1 MSFNVWNVYSFK
13 LVGCVFLP
21 WTYHLTA
28 SELFNRFKNFKLRCT
43 VHAQALLSVTRIANE
58 LFQVKELQ
66 RLQDVVQRMKCILLQ
81 TCRLCV
87 FVNVSPHCCQNYSTD
102 FLNCAVLRPYVSPH
116 CFRTIQFNR
125 FKNFKLRCTVHA
137 QALLSVTRIAN
148 ELFQVKELQR
158 LQDVVQRMKC
168 ILLQTCRLCVLAMNV
183 SPHCFRTIQPI

>member
-87 FVNVSPHCCQNYSTD
+87 LPWTYHLTASE
-102 FLNCAVLRPYVSPH
+102 L
-116 CFRTIQFNR
+116 FNR

-158 LQDVVQRMKC
+158 LQVVVQRMKC